1 MSEYKKLE
9 NAKAELK
16 ATVDT
21 EKWKEAQKKAFR
33 KLAKNVTVKGFRKGA
48 APENLIRKQIP
59 EGQILLEAAESL
71 AQGELEAAVAE
82 HKVELIDRPE
92 LRIDA
97 IDPEQLVLTFECPV
111 KPDVQIE
118 DYKDLGY
125 KEDRVRVTEKEIQ
138 AEIDKVR
145 ENKAELELKEGAV
158 ENGDVAVIDYEGFID
173 GVAFEGGKGENHE
186 LEIGSGSFIPGF
198 EEQLIGMNSEEEKE
212 IKVTFPKDYHAD
224 ELAGKEATFKVT
236 VHEVKTKVL
245 PEIDETIIE
254 ELNIPE
260 VTNLEELKKYIKNGL
275 TQQRKREAET
285 KARNELYDKLN
296 EKAVIE
302 VPEVMIKQEL
312 DGMVNEYERQFTYQM
327 NSAPGFKFD
336 EKFRD
341 TLRVQL
347 RDEAVKRVR
356 LSLILEEIGRRENI
370 EVTDAELDAEYNRL
384 AEQYK
389 MEVAEVKRMLPA
401 EFLTSDLRDQ
411 KTLEVLKGTKTKKA
425 SKKEEET
432 ETETE

>member
-1 MSEYKKLE
+1 MSEYKKIE
-9 NAKAELK
+9 NAKAELT

-21 EKWKEAQKKAFR
+21 ETWKEAQKKAFR
-33 KLAKNVTVKGFRKGA
+33 KLARKVTVKGFRKGQ
-48 APENLIRKQIP
+48 APEHLIRKQIP
-59 EGQILLEAAESL
+59 EGQILIEATEDL

-97 IDPEQLVLTFECPV
+97 IDPEQLVLSFICPV

-145 ENKAELELKEGAV
+145 ESKADLEFKEGAV
-158 ENGDVAVIDYEGFID
+158 ENGDVAVIDYEGSID
-173 GVAFEGGKGENHE
+173 GVPFEGGKAENHE

-198 EEQLIGMNSEEEKE
+198 EEQLIGMNPEEEKE
-212 IKVTFPKDYHAD
+212 INVKFPEDYHAE
-224 ELAGKEATFKVT
+224 ELKGKDAVFKVK
-236 VHEVKTKVL
+236 VHEVKHKVL

-260 VTNLEELKKYIKNGL
+260 VATLEELKKYIKNGL
-275 TQQRKREAET
+275 TQQRKRDAEM
-285 KARNELYDKLN
+285 KARNELLDKLN
-296 EKAVIE
+296 EKAVID

-341 TLRVQL
+341 MLRGQL
-347 RDEAVKRVR
+347 HDEAVKRVR
-356 LSLILEEIGRRENI
+356 QSLILEEIGRRENI
-370 EVTDAELDAEYNRL
+370 EVTDAELDEEYKRL

-389 MEVAEVKRMLPA
+389 MDVEDVKRMLPA
-401 EFLTSDLRDQ
+401 EFLTSDLRDK
-411 KTLEVLKGTKTKKA
+411 KTLDVLKGTKAKKA
-425 SKKEEET
+425 EKKEEET
-432 ETETE
+432 E

>member
-1 MSEYKKLE
+1 MSEYKKIE
-9 NAKAELK
+9 NAKAELT

-21 EKWKEAQKKAFR
+21 ETWKEAQKKAFR
-33 KLAKNVTVKGFRKGA
+33 KLARKVTVKGFRKGQ
-48 APENLIRKQIP
+48 APEHLIRKQIP
-59 EGQILLEAAESL
+59 EGQILIEATEDL

-97 IDPEQLVLTFECPV
+97 IDPEQLVLSFICPV

-145 ENKAELELKEGAV
+145 ESKAELEFKEGAV
-158 ENGDVAVIDYEGFID
+158 ENGDVAVIDYEGSID
-173 GVAFEGGKGENHE
+173 GVPFEGGKAENHE

-198 EEQLIGMNSEEEKE
+198 EEQLIGMNPEEEKE
-212 IKVTFPKDYHAD
+212 INVKFPEDYHAE
-224 ELAGKEATFKVT
+224 ELKGKDAVFKVK
-236 VHEVKTKVL
+236 VHEVKHKVL

-260 VTNLEELKKYIKNGL
+260 VATLEELKKYIKNGL
-275 TQQRKREAET
+275 TQQRKRDAEM
-285 KARNELYDKLN
+285 KARNELLDKLN
-296 EKAVIE
+296 EKAVID

-341 TLRVQL
+341 MLRGQL
-347 RDEAVKRVR
+347 HDEAVKRVR
-356 LSLILEEIGRRENI
+356 QSLILEEIGRRENI
-370 EVTDAELDAEYNRL
+370 EVTEAELDEEYKRL

-389 MEVAEVKRMLPA
+389 MDVEDVKRMLPA
-401 EFLTSDLRDQ
+401 EFLTSDLRDK
-411 KTLEVLKGTKTKKA
+411 KTLDVLKGTKAKKA
-425 SKKEEET
+425 EKKEEET
-432 ETETE
+432 E

>member
-1 MSEYKKLE
+1 MSEYKKIE
-9 NAKAELK
+9 NAKAELT

-21 EKWKEAQKKAFR
+21 ETWKEAQKKAFR
-33 KLAKNVTVKGFRKGA
+33 KLARKVTVKGFRKGQ
-48 APENLIRKQIP
+48 APEHLIRKQIP
-59 EGQILLEAAESL
+59 EGQILIEATEDL

-97 IDPEQLVLTFECPV
+97 IDPEQLVLSFICPV

-145 ENKAELELKEGAV
+145 ESKAELEFKEGAV
-158 ENGDVAVIDYEGFID
+158 ENGDVAVIDYEGSID
-173 GVAFEGGKGENHE
+173 GVPFEGGKAENHE

-198 EEQLIGMNSEEEKE
+198 EEQLIGMNPEEEKE
-212 IKVTFPKDYHAD
+212 INVKFPEDYHAE
-224 ELAGKEATFKVT
+224 ELKGKDAVFKVK
-236 VHEVKTKVL
+236 VHEVKHKVL

-260 VTNLEELKKYIKNGL
+260 VATLEELKKYIKNGL
-275 TQQRKREAET
+275 TQQRKRDAEM
-285 KARNELYDKLN
+285 KARNELLDKLN
-296 EKAVIE
+296 EKAVID

-341 TLRVQL
+341 MLRGQL
-347 RDEAVKRVR
+347 HDEAVKRVR
-356 LSLILEEIGRRENI
+356 QSLILEEIGRRENI
-370 EVTDAELDAEYNRL
+370 EVTEAELDEEYKRL

-389 MEVAEVKRMLPA
+389 MDVEDVKRMLPA
-401 EFLTSDLRDQ
+401 EFLTSDLRDK
-411 KTLEVLKGTKTKKA
+411 KTLDVLKGTKAKKA
-425 SKKEEET
+425 EKKEEE
-432 ETETE
+432 ETE

>member
-1 MSEYKKLE
+1 MSEYKKIE
-9 NAKAELK
+9 NAKAELT

-21 EKWKEAQKKAFR
+21 ETWKEAQKKAFR
-33 KLAKNVTVKGFRKGA
+33 KLARKVTVKGFRKGQ
-48 APENLIRKQIP
+48 APEHLIRKQIP
-59 EGQILLEAAESL
+59 EGQILIEAAEDL

-97 IDPEQLVLTFECPV
+97 IDPEQLVLSFVCPV

-125 KEDRVRVTEKEIQ
+125 KEERVRVTEKEIQ

-145 ENKAELELKEGAV
+145 ESKAELEFKEGAV
-158 ENGDVAVIDYEGFID
+158 ENGDVAVIDYEGSID
-173 GVAFEGGKGENHE
+173 GVPFEGGKAENHE

-198 EEQLIGMNSEEEKE
+198 EEQLIGMNPEEEKE
-212 IKVTFPKDYHAD
+212 INVKFPEDYHAE
-224 ELAGKEATFKVT
+224 ELKGKDAVFKVK
-236 VHEVKTKVL
+236 VHEVKHKVL

-260 VTNLEELKKYIKNGL
+260 VATVEELKKYIKNGL
-275 TQQRKREAET
+275 TQQRKRDAEM
-285 KARNELYDKLN
+285 KARNELLDKLN
-296 EKAVIE
+296 EKAVID

-341 TLRVQL
+341 MLRGQL
-347 RDEAVKRVR
+347 HDEAVKRVR
-356 LSLILEEIGRRENI
+356 QSLILEEIGRRENI
-370 EVTDAELDAEYNRL
+370 EVTDAELDEEYKRL

-389 MEVAEVKRMLPA
+389 MDVEDVKRMLPA
-401 EFLTSDLRDQ
+401 EFLTSDLRDK
-411 KTLEVLKGTKTKKA
+411 KTLDVLKGTKAKKA
-425 SKKEEET
+425 EKKEEET
-432 ETETE
+432 E